1 MSGIRLSIVKVKSLR
16 KIFALGFIAF
26 WVLMTNHCAIELI
39 PGLKFLACAPQTEAA
54 PHQPSDCGDTDAC
67 ATIEG
72 GLYKSEQGQVSAGKV
87 PVFSIAFAFALLS
100 QPPALDRV
108 ASQAS
113 PEASPPELVHTW
125 QFSSRT
131 ALPPRAP
138 YFLS

>member
-1 MSGIRLSIVKVKSLR
+1 MKSLR

-39 PGLKFLACAPQTEAA
+39 PGLKFLACSPESAAA
-54 PHQPSDCGDTDAC
+54 PHQPSDCDDSNDAC

-72 GLYKSEQGQVSAGKV
+72 GLYKSEQSQVSAGKV
-87 PVFSIAFAFALLS
+87 PVFSVAFAFALLS
-100 QPPALDRV
+100 QPATLDRV
-108 ASQAS
+108 ASHFS

-125 QFSSRT
+125 QFTSRT

-138 YFLS
+138 SFIS